1 MSKKQVIKK
10 KKMPRLRTDE
20 EAEAFLMQDL
30 RPYLHSGNF
39 VKVKFEFLPKDEKI
53 NLRLPAPLLLAIK
66 ERASKAEIPYQRY
79 IRQIIENDLASH
91 PR

>member
-1 MSKKQVIKK
+1 MNDEPIKK

-30 RPYLHSGNF
+30 RPYLHKGNF
-39 VKVKFEFLPKDEKI
+39 SDIQFEFEPKSEKV
-53 NLRLPAPLLLAIK
+53 NLRIAPSLLKNIK
-66 ERASKAEIPYQRY
+66 KRAKKARMPYQRY
-79 IRQIIENDLASH
+79 IRQVLERSLLD